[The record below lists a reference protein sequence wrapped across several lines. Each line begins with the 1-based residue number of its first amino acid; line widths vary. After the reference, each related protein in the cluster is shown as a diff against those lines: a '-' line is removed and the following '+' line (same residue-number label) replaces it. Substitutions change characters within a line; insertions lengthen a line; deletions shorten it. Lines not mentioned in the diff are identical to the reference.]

1 MTILP
6 LSVLKFVKD
15 NLLLII
21 LPIVFLG
28 TIYFGYSIAYNDGV
42 NAATLEC
49 IKEQRKFQEQVNE
62 RVTSIESS
70 LKDIAKSGNENEV
83 QLSKDIGEIR
93 KRLKAG
99 PVVVVKEGKC
109 TPSPI
114 LTDSINSAISRA
126 NMK

>member
-99 PVVVVKEGKC
+99 PVVVIKEGKC